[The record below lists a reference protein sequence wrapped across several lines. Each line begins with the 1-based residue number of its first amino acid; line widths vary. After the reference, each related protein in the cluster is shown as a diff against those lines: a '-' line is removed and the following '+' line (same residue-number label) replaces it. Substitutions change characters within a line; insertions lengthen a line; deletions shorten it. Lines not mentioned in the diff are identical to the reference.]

1 MYSIL
6 NCMYVQQCFGSGFLF
21 LILMDADPGLD
32 QYVTIL
38 VSNIFRSIQIFI
50 VTFFCTMQ
58 LEFLS
63 LVLIKQWADSNPDP
77 AKWGGSAGWILI
89 RNYTVYRTSR
99 IRIDDI
105 PVMALILPML
115 KSWATWALEYLCEIK
130 IFNKTLV
137 IRRPLS
143 SVLIKKFK

>member
-1 MYSIL
+1 
-6 NCMYVQQCFGSGFLF
+6 
-21 LILMDADPGLD
+21 MDADPGLD

-77 AKWGGSAGWILI
+77 AK
-89 RNYTVYRTSR
+89 
-99 IRIDDI
+99 
-105 PVMALILPML
+105 
-115 KSWATWALEYLCEIK
+115 
-130 IFNKTLV
+130 
-137 IRRPLS
+137 
-143 SVLIKKFK
+143 